1 MMSNESQVA
10 DEVDPELSTPESPES
25 GFVSQGVGLSRQPS
39 EAESG
44 GRDSFEPAEKASGFA
59 RLSDHFVG
67 IAVLVAAL
75 LCSLFVLLQMRPDLL
90 ITSTTPSGG
99 DMGAHVWGPAFMRDH
114 LLTSGR
120 LTGWTPDWYAGFPA
134 YQYYMVVPALA
145 ILAVNAGFPIWLG
158 VPLAAV
164 VLAAAY
170 RTASRYP
177 ARKALIWS
185 IAGLISVLLVGISY
199 GASFKIVSVAGLI
212 GMPMAAYAAGRLT
225 RSPDP
230 IPAFMAFGVTIF
242 LFDTNF
248 NIYGGNI
255 ASTLAGEFAFA
266 ISLCLGIL
274 AIGVAMRG
282 MDTGRGHVSGAILI
296 ALVALC
302 HIIPLLFVVTALLI
316 LTLLDEDLPRW
327 WIVATGLTMG
337 LVPLSQA
344 DGNGTM
350 MFIASAL
357 TVVVVFG
364 AIAAANEGVRR
375 RMTWLLIAGPSA
387 ALLSSFW
394 LVPFASR
401 SDYFNDMGW
410 ERLND
415 VGPALLTNPMKIA
428 LPIAAVGVFLAF
440 ATRDRLGML
449 FSILALVSASSV
461 ANLADGKLW
470 NARILPF
477 YYLSV
482 YIVAALA
489 VAHVAR
495 FSAAAYSERL
505 EAPDRRVLV
514 GATVFGLL
522 ATLGTVSV
530 PLQILPFDQDDGTYQ
545 VFGIAPSSK
554 SFIPSWVSWNY
565 SGYEEKR
572 SFREY
577 RDVVATMDQLG
588 GDIGCGRAMWEYSKE
603 LDRYGTPM
611 ALMLLPHWTDGCIGS
626 MEGLYFE
633 SSATT
638 PFHFLNQ
645 SALSV
650 KPSRAQRN
658 LPYKAFDIDR
668 GIAQLQVTGVRY
680 YMAQS
685 NEAIL
690 AARGH
695 ADLQEVATSEPF
707 VIFEVSGTELVEG
720 LAIEPVVAEGLSEE
734 QAGDIASRFDVGW
747 VSQAVAF
754 YNDPDLYSALPAE
767 DGPLSWRRVSS
778 LSPADGIP
786 LEAAAVS
793 DIVIGTD
800 RVDFHID
807 EIGKPVLVKIS
818 YFPNWKVSG
827 AEGPWRIGPNMM
839 VVIPT
844 ENDVTLTYG
853 QTGVEYLG
861 YLLSL
866 AGILILV
873 GVSRRKPGQ
882 AAGDMPTGEVL
893 PDDEL
898 ADDVAAEVQQ
908 ESALPGGET
917 SPGGVL
923 PDEDDLVAIKAGP
936 GAEHDS
942 AEPQVS
948 AAVPPRLVADDVVP
962 PGAPLADLG
971 LLGDVGD
978 GLLGDPDGP
987 TSRP

>member
-10 DEVDPELSTPESPES
+10 DEVDPELTEAESPES
-25 GFVSQGVGLSRQPS
+25 PSVNQGVGLSRQPVD
-39 EAESG
+39 AELDHLGALGIPEEVS
-44 GRDSFEPAEKASGFA
+44 AFA
-59 RLSDHFVG
+59 RLSDRFIGV
-67 IAVLVAAL
+67 AVFIAAL

-158 VPLAAV
+158 VPLAAIA
-164 VLAAAY
+164 LALAY
-170 RTASRYP
+170 RVARKYP
-177 ARKALIWS
+177 AHKALVWS
-185 IAGLISVLLVGISY
+185 IAGLISVLLVGVSY
-199 GASFKIVSVAGLI
+199 GASFKIVSVAGLV

-225 RSPDP
+225 KSPDP

-274 AIGVAMRG
+274 AIGFAMRG

-302 HIIPLLFVVTALLI
+302 HIIPLLFVVAALLVV
-316 LTLLDEDLPRW
+316 TLLDEDLPRW
-327 WIVATGLTMG
+327 WIVAAGFTMG

-344 DGNGTM
+344 DGNGAM
-350 MFIASAL
+350 MFVASAL

-375 RMTWLLIAGPSA
+375 RMTWLLIAGPTS

-505 EAPDRRVLV
+505 EAPDRRVLA
-514 GATVFGLL
+514 GATIFGLL

-530 PLQILPFDQDDGTYQ
+530 PLQILPFEQDDGTYQ

-668 GIAQLQVTGVRY
+668 GIAQLQVMGVRY

-685 NEAIL
+685 DEAIL

-695 ADLQEVATSEPF
+695 ADLQEVAISEPF
-707 VIFEVSGTELVEG
+707 VVFEVAGTELVEG
-720 LAIEPVVAEGLSEE
+720 LSIEPVVAEGLSEE
-734 QAGDIASRFDVGW
+734 QAGDIASRFDIGW

-754 YNDPDLYSALPAE
+754 YNDPNLYSAMPAE
-767 DGPLSWRRVSS
+767 DGPLSWQRVPS

-786 LEAAAVS
+786 LEAAEIS
-793 DIVIGTD
+793 DIDVGTD
-800 RVDFHID
+800 RVEFHVD
-807 EIGKPVLVKIS
+807 QIGKPVLVKIS

-844 ENDVTLTYG
+844 ENDVTLSYG

-861 YLLSL
+861 YLMSL

-873 GVSRRKPGQ
+873 AVNRRKLGQ
-882 AAGDMPTGEVL
+882 ILVTTPVGDVL
-893 PDDEL
+893 SNDGRTD
-898 ADDVAAEVQQ
+898 EVQTDPV
-908 ESALPGGET
+908 APGDNTGLEAEEAEEAE
-917 SPGGVL
+917 L
-923 PDEDDLVAIKAGP
+923 
-936 GAEHDS
+936 GAEQNS
-942 AEPQVS
+942 VEPQATVT
-948 AAVPPRLVADDVVP
+948 VPPRLVSDEVAHSGGSSLDDVGLIG
-962 PGAPLADLG
+962 GAAEG
-971 LLGDVGD
+971 LVD
-978 GLLGDPDGP
+978 GTDGP

>member
-10 DEVDPELSTPESPES
+10 DEVDPELTEAESAESPS
-25 GFVSQGVGLSRQPS
+25 VNQGVGLSRQPVD
-39 EAESG
+39 AELDHLGALGIPEEVS
-44 GRDSFEPAEKASGFA
+44 AFA
-59 RLSDHFVG
+59 RLSDRFIGV
-67 IAVLVAAL
+67 AVFIAAL

-158 VPLAAV
+158 VPLAAIA
-164 VLAAAY
+164 LALAY
-170 RTASRYP
+170 RVARKYP
-177 ARKALIWS
+177 AHKALVWS
-185 IAGLISVLLVGISY
+185 IAGLISVLLVGVSY
-199 GASFKIVSVAGLI
+199 GASFKIVSVAGLV

-225 RSPDP
+225 KSPDP

-274 AIGVAMRG
+274 AIGFAMRG

-302 HIIPLLFVVTALLI
+302 HIIPLLFVVAALLVV
-316 LTLLDEDLPRW
+316 TLLDEDLPRW
-327 WIVATGLTMG
+327 WIVAAGFTMG

-344 DGNGTM
+344 DGNGAM
-350 MFIASAL
+350 MFVASAL

-375 RMTWLLIAGPSA
+375 RMTWLLIAGPTS

-505 EAPDRRVLV
+505 EAPDRRVLA
-514 GATVFGLL
+514 GATIFGLL

-530 PLQILPFDQDDGTYQ
+530 PLQILPFEQDDGTYQ

-668 GIAQLQVTGVRY
+668 GIAQLQVMGVRY

-685 NEAIL
+685 DEAIL

-695 ADLQEVATSEPF
+695 ADLQEVAISEPF
-707 VIFEVSGTELVEG
+707 VVFEVAGTELVEG
-720 LAIEPVVAEGLSEE
+720 LSIEPVVAEGLSEE
-734 QAGDIASRFDVGW
+734 QAGDIASRFDIGW

-754 YNDPDLYSALPAE
+754 YNDPNLYSAMPAE
-767 DGPLSWRRVSS
+767 DGPLSWQRVPS

-786 LEAAAVS
+786 LEAAEIS
-793 DIVIGTD
+793 DIDVGTD
-800 RVDFHID
+800 RVEFHVD
-807 EIGKPVLVKIS
+807 QIGKPVLVKIS

-844 ENDVTLTYG
+844 ENDVTLSYG

-861 YLLSL
+861 YLMSL

-873 GVSRRKPGQ
+873 AVNRRKLGQ
-882 AAGDMPTGEVL
+882 ILVTTPVGDVL
-893 PDDEL
+893 SNDGRTD
-898 ADDVAAEVQQ
+898 EVQTDPV
-908 ESALPGGET
+908 APGDNTGLEAEEAEEAE
-917 SPGGVL
+917 L
-923 PDEDDLVAIKAGP
+923 
-936 GAEHDS
+936 GAEQNS
-942 AEPQVS
+942 VEPQATVT
-948 AAVPPRLVADDVVP
+948 VPPRLVSDEVAHSGGSSLDDVGLIG
-962 PGAPLADLG
+962 GAAEG
-971 LLGDVGD
+971 LVD
-978 GLLGDPDGP
+978 GTDGP